1 MSLVTL
7 YVPWKYLW
15 IPLLYIFAVT
25 AVSRG
30 EVYGGPKKWR
40 IAAALL
46 FAVVIFGMAGLII
59 SETGR
64 WQWPLVF
71 LLLLAVMV
79 YRPLARAIRDG
90 RPESIRAAVR
100 GGVMGIV
107 ALDASWAAGYGP
119 WWLPLLVMLLL
130 PLAVI
135 LARRFSV
142 T

>member
-1 MSLVTL
+1 
-7 YVPWKYLW
+7 
-15 IPLLYIFAVT
+15 
-25 AVSRG
+25 
-30 EVYGGPKKWR
+30 
-40 IAAALL
+40 
-46 FAVVIFGMAGLII
+46 MAGLII

-71 LLLLAVMV
+71 LLLLAGMV

-90 RPESIRAAVR
+90 LPESIRAAVR
-100 GGVMGIV
+100 GGVMGVI
-107 ALDASWAAGYGP
+107 ALDAAWAAGYGP

-130 PLAVI
+130 PLAMI